1 MANPITIP
9 SGAFVIP
16 VNLSSSWKTFTLPVV
31 STNPG
36 RLIIFKDL
44 FGNAATSTIRLSTI
58 GLDRIERSNVSSMVL
73 SNTYGA
79 WWFQNDGRTNWFLA
93 DAYLN
98 TAAIVQPGPGFL
110 PGLYVKAYANTGSI
124 PNSNGPPTSSGSAN
138 SWGALLTT
146 TFNGN
151 IFAGSNT
158 PGPSSYIYYGNNFGI
173 APSGNNNYSLIAT
186 GLFYSAGG
194 GTIVFQMET
203 DDGMLVNFNNSSA
216 LLNWNQQG
224 QTTYTS
230 GTITLPAG
238 YTPITIRWYD
248 TGGGGAS
255 LFRWN
260 INGTGYT
267 SNGTG
272 VFFFAQ
278 SNITQ
283 V

>member
-1 MANPITIP
+1 MAQPITIP
-9 SGAFVIP
+9 TNTFV
-16 VNLSSSWKTFTLPVV
+16 VTLNTLSTFKTVTLPVV

-36 RLIIFKDL
+36 RILVFKDM
-44 FGNAATSTIRLSTI
+44 FGNAAISSIRLSTI
-58 GLDRIERSNVSSMVL
+58 GLDRIERSNVSSMIL
-73 SNTYGA
+73 SNAYGA
-79 WWFQNDGRTNWFLA
+79 YWFANDGATNWFLT
-93 DAYLN
+93 DVYLN
-98 TAAIVQPGPGFL
+98 TLVTIQPSPPFL
-110 PGLYVKAYANTGSI
+110 SGLWVKTYANTGSI
-124 PNSNGPPTSSGSAN
+124 PDSNGPATFSGSAN
-138 SWGALLTT
+138 NWGALLNT
-146 TFNGN
+146 TFVG
-151 IFAGSNT
+151 APYSGSNT
-158 PGPSSYIYYGNNFGI
+158 PGASSVIYYGNNFGTY
-173 APSGNNNYSLIAT
+173 PSGNGNFSYIAT
-186 GLFYSAGG
+186 GLFYSATGG
-194 GTIVFQMET
+194 SVVFQMET

-267 SNGTG
+267 SNGIG
-272 VFFFAQ
+272 VFFYAQ